1 MLYLETGMDS
11 TAVVCDLESKYR
23 KTKKASV
30 PIERAF
36 KGSVSTMTDEMSKL
50 KNTAV
55 FFIETNLIIQS

>member
-1 MLYLETGMDS
+1 MLYLEIGIDS

-36 KGSVSTMTDEMSKL
+36 KGIVSIKADEMRKL
-50 KNTAV
+50 KITAV
-55 FFIETNLIIQS
+55 LFIGIKSII

>member
-1 MLYLETGMDS
+1 MDS

-23 KTKKASV
+23 KTKKASL

-36 KGSVSTMTDEMSKL
+36 KGRVSITADEMSKL

-55 FFIETNLIIQS
+55 LFIEIKSIV

>member
-36 KGSVSTMTDEMSKL
+36 KGNVSAMTDEMSKL

-55 FFIETNLIIQS
+55 FFIEKNLIIQC

>member
-36 KGSVSTMTDEMSKL
+36 EGIVSITADEISKL
-50 KNTAV
+50 KIKAV
-55 FFIETNLIIQS
+55 FFIEIKSII